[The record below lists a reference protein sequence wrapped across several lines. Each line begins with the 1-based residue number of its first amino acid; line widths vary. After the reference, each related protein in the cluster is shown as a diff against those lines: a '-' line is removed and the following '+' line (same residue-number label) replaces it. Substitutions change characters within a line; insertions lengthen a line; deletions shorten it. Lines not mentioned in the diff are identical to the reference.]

1 MGIQHCARAH
11 GLEQLGAAGREAV
24 TAQPFLERGDAG
36 GEGAAPALCDSITVA
51 GVGCDGGGRSG
62 EPRERGRGERCG
74 GHSWQLP
81 GMANIAGLVDVRGVA
96 GVQNAV

>member
-51 GVGCDGGGRSG
+51 GVGCDWSG

-74 GHSWQLP
+74 GYSWQLP
-81 GMANIAGLVDVRGVA
+81 GIANIAGLVDVRGV
-96 GVQNAV
+96 QNVA